1 MKKNE
6 KNIAKYLLEELMEI
20 VKLFAYGVLFIL
32 FFLSV
37 LAAEGDFGEFW
48 KVPGMVVVITES
60 TVMCLITI
68 LYYLSIRDEKESE
81 EESKE

>member
-6 KNIAKYLLEELMEI
+6 KNIAKYLLEVLMEI
-20 VKLFAYGVLFIL
+20 VELFAYGVLFIL
-32 FFLSV
+32 LLLSV
-37 LAAEGDFGEFW
+37 LASEGDFGEFW